1 MSDSLEL
8 FGWNTALE
16 QASRAYRDRG
26 LVPARVAEANRDSW
40 SLVVAEGGGVAETQ
54 AQLSGRFL
62 HGIQKASERPVTG
75 DWVMAS
81 EESPNGAAA
90 GLTAAGGAAANEAPK
105 RYTIQALLPRTN
117 AFSRKAKGDVAY
129 DKVEEQVLV
138 ANIDTAII
146 VTAAGK
152 DWNPRRIERYVA
164 LVRSSGAAPV
174 LAITKA
180 DLEADIGG
188 LVEKT
193 RRAAPGMPIF
203 AVSALE
209 GRGMEKFAEH
219 LLPGATAVLIGSSG
233 AGKST
238 LLNYLAG
245 RTLRRVYEVR
255 ADDHRGRHTT
265 SGRSLFRLP
274 SGALLIDTPGLRELQ
289 LWTTEDEVDGTFPE
303 IEECAGRCRFR
314 DCGHSGEPGCAVGE
328 AVEAGLIAPERLE
341 AWRKLRR
348 ELDFLE
354 RRKNPAAE
362 AAERERWRTIN
373 RQRRTMMQE
382 RESMR

>member
-1 MSDSLEL
+1 MSDPLES
-8 FGWNTALE
+8 FGWNTVLE
-16 QASRAYRDRG
+16 QASREHRERG
-26 LVPARVAEANRDSW
+26 LIPARVAEANRDSW
-40 SLVVAEGGGVAETQ
+40 SLIVAEGEGASEAQ

-62 HGIQKASERPVTG
+62 HGIEKASERPVTG
-75 DWVMAS
+75 DWVMVKA
-81 EESPNGAAA
+81 EAAVA
-90 GLTAAGGAAANEAPK
+90 AAAGGAAAGRAPK
-105 RYTIQALLPRTN
+105 RYTIQALLPRMN

-180 DLEADIGG
+180 DLEADIDG
-188 LVEKT
+188 LIERT
-193 RRAAPGMPIF
+193 RRVAPGMPVF

-238 LLNYLAG
+238 LLNCLAG
-245 RTLRRVYEVR
+245 RTLRRVHEVR

-265 SGRSLFRLP
+265 SDRSLFRLP

-289 LWTTEDEVDGTFPE
+289 LWTTEDEVDGAFPE
-303 IEECAGRCRFR
+303 IEEQAGRCRFR
-314 DCGHSGEPGCAVGE
+314 DCSHSGEPGCAVGE
-328 AVEAGLIAPERLE
+328 AVDAGLIAPERLE

>member
-8 FGWNTALE
+8 FGWNTVLE
-16 QASRAYRDRG
+16 QASREYRERG

-40 SLVVAEGGGVAETQ
+40 SLIVAEGEGTAEAQ

-62 HGIQKASERPVTG
+62 HSIEKASDRPVTG

-81 EESPNGAAA
+81 PEAA
-90 GLTAAGGAAANEAPK
+90 GGSASTAAGGAPR
-105 RYTIQALLPRTN
+105 RYTIQALLPRLN

-152 DWNPRRIERYVA
+152 DWNPRRIERYVTLA
-164 LVRSSGAAPV
+164 RSSGAAPV

-180 DLEADIGG
+180 DLEADIDG
-188 LVEKT
+188 LIERT
-193 RRAAPGMPIF
+193 RRVAPGMPVF

-209 GRGMEKFAEH
+209 GEGMEKFAEY

-238 LLNYLAG
+238 LLNFLAG

-265 SGRSLFRLP
+265 SDRSLFRLP

-289 LWTTEDEVDGTFPE
+289 LWTTEDEVDGAFPE
-303 IEECAGRCRFR
+303 IEECAERCRFR
-314 DCGHSGEPGCAVGE
+314 DCSHSGEPGCAVGE
-328 AVEAGLIAPERLE
+328 AVDAGLIAPERLE

>member
-8 FGWNTALE
+8 FGWNTVLE
-16 QASRAYRDRG
+16 QASREYRERG

-40 SLVVAEGGGVAETQ
+40 SLIVAEGEGTAEAQ

-62 HGIQKASERPVTG
+62 HGIEKASDRPVTG

-81 EESPNGAAA
+81 PEP
-90 GLTAAGGAAANEAPK
+90 AGGTVAGGSAR
-105 RYTIQALLPRTN
+105 RYTIQALLPRLN

-152 DWNPRRIERYVA
+152 DWNPRRIERYVTLA
-164 LVRSSGAAPV
+164 RSSGAAPV

-180 DLEADIGG
+180 DLEADIDG
-188 LVEKT
+188 LIERT
-193 RRAAPGMPIF
+193 RRVAPGMPVF

-209 GRGMEKFAEH
+209 GDGMEKFAEY

-238 LLNYLAG
+238 LLNFLAG

-265 SGRSLFRLP
+265 SDRSLFRLP

-289 LWTTEDEVDGTFPE
+289 LWTTEDEVDGAFPE
-303 IEECAGRCRFR
+303 IEECAERCRFR
-314 DCGHSGEPGCAVGE
+314 DCSHSGEPGCAVGE
-328 AVEAGLIAPERLE
+328 AMDAGLIAPERLE

>member
-1 MSDSLEL
+1 MSDLLES
-8 FGWNTALE
+8 FGWNMVLE
-16 QASRAYRDRG
+16 QASRAYRERG

-40 SLVVAEGGGVAETQ
+40 SLIVAEGEDAAERQ

-62 HGIQKASERPVTG
+62 HGIEKASERPVTG

-81 EESPNGAAA
+81 TE
-90 GLTAAGGAAANEAPK
+90 AAGGGAAK
-105 RYTIQALLPRTN
+105 RYTIQALLPRIN

-180 DLEADIGG
+180 DLEEDVEG
-188 LVEKT
+188 LVERT
-193 RRAAPGMPIF
+193 RRVAPGMPVF

-209 GRGMEKFAEH
+209 GRGLEKFSEY

-238 LLNYLAG
+238 LLNWLAG
-245 RTLRRVYEVR
+245 RTLRRVHEVR

-265 SGRSLFRLP
+265 SDRSLFRLP

-314 DCGHSGEPGCAVGE
+314 DCGHSGEPGCAVSE

>member
-8 FGWNTALE
+8 FGWNTVLE
-16 QASRAYRDRG
+16 QASREYRERG

-40 SLVVAEGGGVAETQ
+40 SLIVAEGEGTAEAQ

-62 HGIQKASERPVTG
+62 HGIEKASDRPVTG

-81 EESPNGAAA
+81 EE
-90 GLTAAGGAAANEAPK
+90 AAGGAAATAAGGATR
-105 RYTIQALLPRTN
+105 RYTIQALLPRLN

-146 VTAAGK
+146 VAAAGK
-152 DWNPRRIERYVA
+152 DWNPRRIERYVTLA
-164 LVRSSGAAPV
+164 RSSGAAPV

-180 DLEADIGG
+180 DLEADIEG
-188 LVEKT
+188 LTEKT
-193 RRAAPGMPIF
+193 RRVAPGMPVF

-209 GRGMEKFAEH
+209 GRGMEKFGEF

-238 LLNYLAG
+238 LLNWLAG

-265 SGRSLFRLP
+265 SDRSLFRLP

-289 LWTTEDEVDGTFPE
+289 LWTTEDEVDGAFPE
-303 IEECAGRCRFR
+303 IEECAERCRFR
-314 DCGHSGEPGCAVGE
+314 DCSHSGEPGCAVGE
-328 AVEAGLIAPERLE
+328 AMDAGLIAPERLE

>member
-8 FGWNTALE
+8 FGWNTVLE
-16 QASRAYRDRG
+16 QASREYRERG

-40 SLVVAEGGGVAETQ
+40 SLIVAEGEGTAEAQ

-62 HGIQKASERPVTG
+62 HGIEKASDRPVTG

-81 EESPNGAAA
+81 KD
-90 GLTAAGGAAANEAPK
+90 AAGGTVAGGLAR
-105 RYTIQALLPRTN
+105 RYTIQALLPRLN

-152 DWNPRRIERYVA
+152 DWNPRRIERYVTLA
-164 LVRSSGAAPV
+164 RSSGAAPV

-180 DLEADIGG
+180 DLEADIDG
-188 LVEKT
+188 LIEQT
-193 RRAAPGMPIF
+193 RRVAPGMPVF

-209 GRGMEKFAEH
+209 GDGMEKFAEY

-238 LLNYLAG
+238 LLNWLAG

-265 SGRSLFRLP
+265 SDRSLFRLP

-289 LWTTEDEVDGTFPE
+289 LWTTEDEVDGAFPE
-303 IEECAGRCRFR
+303 IEECAERCRFR
-314 DCGHSGEPGCAVGE
+314 DCSHSGEPGCAVGE
-328 AVEAGLIAPERLE
+328 AMDAGLIAPERLE

-382 RESMR
+382 KESMR

>member
-1 MSDSLEL
+1 MSDPLEL

-16 QASRAYRDRG
+16 QSSREYRERG
-26 LVPARVAEANRDSW
+26 LVPARITEANRDSW
-40 SLVVAEGGGVAETQ
+40 SVAVAEGDGAAEAQ

-62 HGIQKASERPVTG
+62 HGIEKAADRPVTG

-81 EESPNGAAA
+81 PEAGGGSAAAA
-90 GLTAAGGAAANEAPK
+90 GAAPR
-105 RYTIQALLPRTN
+105 RYTIQALLPRMN

-138 ANIDTAII
+138 ANIDAAII

-174 LAITKA
+174 LAVTKA
-180 DLEADIGG
+180 DLEADIDG
-188 LVEKT
+188 LIERT
-193 RRAAPGMPIF
+193 RRVAPGMPVF

-209 GRGMEKFAEH
+209 GRGMERFSEF

-238 LLNYLAG
+238 LLNFLAG
-245 RTLRRVYEVR
+245 RALRRVHEVR

-265 SGRSLFRLP
+265 SDRSLFRLP

-289 LWTTEDEVDGTFPE
+289 LWTTEDEVDGAFPE

-328 AVEAGLIAPERLE
+328 AVDAGLIAPERLE

>member
-8 FGWNTALE
+8 FGWNTVLE
-16 QASRAYRDRG
+16 QASREYRERG

-40 SLVVAEGGGVAETQ
+40 SLIVAEGEGTAEAQ

-62 HGIQKASERPVTG
+62 HGIEKASDRPVTG

-81 EESPNGAAA
+81 PEP
-90 GLTAAGGAAANEAPK
+90 AGGSAR
-105 RYTIQALLPRTN
+105 RYTIQALLPRLN

-152 DWNPRRIERYVA
+152 DWNPRRIERYVTLA
-164 LVRSSGAAPV
+164 RSSGAAPV

-180 DLEADIGG
+180 DLEADIDG
-188 LVEKT
+188 LTEKT
-193 RRAAPGMPIF
+193 RRVAPGMPVF

-209 GRGMEKFAEH
+209 GRGMEKFSEF

-238 LLNYLAG
+238 LLNFLAG

-265 SGRSLFRLP
+265 SDRSLFRLP

-289 LWTTEDEVDGTFPE
+289 LWTTEDEVDGAFPE
-303 IEECAGRCRFR
+303 IEECAEHCRFR
-314 DCGHSGEPGCAVGE
+314 DCSHSGEPGCAVGE
-328 AVEAGLIAPERLE
+328 AMDAGLIAPERLE

-382 RESMR
+382 KESMR